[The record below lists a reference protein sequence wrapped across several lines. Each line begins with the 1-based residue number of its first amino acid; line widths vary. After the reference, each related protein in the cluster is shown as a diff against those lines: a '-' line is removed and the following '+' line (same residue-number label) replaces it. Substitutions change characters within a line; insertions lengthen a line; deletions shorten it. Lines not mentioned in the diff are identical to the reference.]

1 MERSDLVNG
10 MLTLAEIERRLR
22 ALGHSQ
28 AEIDAA
34 LALVIDT
41 RQHLAV
47 TGRLPHVE
55 WRLH

>member
-1 MERSDLVNG
+1 

-28 AEIDAA
+28 TEIDAA

-41 RQHLAV
+41 REHLAL

-55 WRLH
+55 WRMH